1 MKNTVKIRIELDPIN
16 DGIVMNDVEKNTF
29 DKDKDVSGVVLSTN
43 NSLRLLTQKD
53 ATKLLL
59 DFGRENVEYFVFGE
73 FVCIYNNDKVFEID
87 GNSYIAGSVF
97 VLREADDVM
106 NLGQLDDDDIQTIIS
121 GIESRMVDLT
131 NGEHTFSAIML

>member
-43 NSLRLLTQKD
+43 NCLRLLTQKD

-87 GNSYIAGSVF
+87 GNSYIAFLS
-97 VLREADDVM
+97 
-106 NLGQLDDDDIQTIIS
+106 
-121 GIESRMVDLT
+121 
-131 NGEHTFSAIML
+131 